1 MRNKITIGKTI
12 SHYNILE
19 KIGEGG
25 MGVVYRAGDTKLKR
39 EVALKFLPKELTK
52 VEEAK
57 QRFIQEAQ
65 AAAALDH
72 PNICT
77 VYEIDEIEGQTF
89 ISMACIKGQ
98 SLKEKMAKGPL
109 DIANASDIASQVAT
123 GLKEAH
129 KKGII
134 HRDIKPA
141 NIMITEDGQAKIM
154 DFGLAKLEWGVDL
167 TKTATVMGTVAY
179 MSPEQAKGE
188 EVDQRTDIWSWGA
201 MMYEML
207 TGILPFKSH
216 PFQAALY
223 SIIHDNPKPIK
234 SMREEVPK
242 GLARI
247 VEKCLEKDPRKRY
260 ENMNALMVDL
270 RSIGSQAISTDTDK
284 PSIAVLPF
292 VNMSAD
298 PENEYFSDGLAEDL
312 INALTKIKDLHVVAR
327 TSSFAFKGEK
337 ADIREI
343 GQKLNVENL
352 LEGSV
357 RKVGNRVR
365 ITAQLIKVADGYHL
379 WSERYDRHMEDVFAI
394 QDEITEN
401 IMSELMMALD
411 VHGEPAGEHR
421 PANLEAYDLYLK
433 GRYHLNRFAID
444 KAFSY
449 YKKSIDEDPGYAPA
463 FAAVAEAYTLLS
475 VGFDILPG
483 KDTMPQAREAAQK
496 ALELDPDMAEAYVS
510 LGLVSTFYDW
520 NRKDTKR
527 YFRKALELNPNA
539 AAAHQWYEFLWTYME
554 ADFDKARSHL
564 ERAQELDP
572 LNIMIKL
579 RMGYVFLFAG
589 DLDRAE
595 RQFKEIV
602 DLEPGYSPG
611 HLSLMN
617 VYGVKGRYEEALR
630 AGEKA
635 LAISPP
641 FVAYTGGLGHL
652 YAVAGKKEKAY
663 QFLTDLQ
670 ERSARGYV
678 SSFWVAAIYLGLS
691 DFDST
696 FEWLEKAYRERDSN
710 LIYVTVVPFF
720 DPVRSDPRYKQLLIK
735 MGLENLVPRYTR

>member
-1 MRNKITIGKTI
+1 MQNQKITGKTI
-12 SHYNILE
+12 SHYKVLE

-39 EVALKFLPKELTK
+39 EVALKFLPRELTK
-52 VEEAK
+52 VKEAK

-98 SLKEKMAKGPL
+98 SLKEKMAEGPL
-109 DIANASDIASQVAT
+109 DIANASDIVSQVAE

-141 NIMITEDGQAKIM
+141 NIMITENGQAKIM

-167 TKTATVMGTVAY
+167 TKTAAVMGTVAY

-207 TGILPFKSH
+207 TGALPFKSR
-216 PFQAALY
+216 PYQAALY
-223 SIIHDNPKPIK
+223 SIIHDDPKPVK
-234 SMREEVPK
+234 SMREEVPE

-247 VEKCLEKDPRKRY
+247 VEKCLEKNPDKRY
-260 ENMNALMVDL
+260 ENMNALVVDL
-270 RSIGSQAISTDTDK
+270 RSFESQAVSTGTNK

-312 INALTKIKDLHVVAR
+312 INALTKIEDLHVVAR

-343 GQKLNVENL
+343 GRKLNVENL

-401 IMSELMMALD
+401 IMSELMTALD
-411 VHGEPAGEHR
+411 VREEPAEEHR

-444 KAFSY
+444 KALTY
-449 YKKSIDEDPGYAPA
+449 YKESIDKDPGYAPA

-483 KDTMPQAREAAQK
+483 KDTMPQAREAARK

-539 AAAHQWYEFLWTYME
+539 ASAHQWYEFLWTYME

-572 LNIMIKL
+572 LNIMIRL

-589 DLDRAE
+589 DLERAE

-635 LAISPP
+635 LELSPP
-641 FVAYTGGLGHL
+641 FVAYTGGLGHV
-652 YAVAGKKEKAY
+652 YAVAGKKDKAHA
-663 QFLTDLQ
+663 FLADLQ
-670 ERSARGYV
+670 ERSAKGYV
-678 SSFWVAAIYLGLS
+678 SSFWVAAIYLGLG
-691 DFDST
+691 DFDNA
-696 FEWLEKAYRERDSN
+696 FEWLEKAYEEKDSN
-710 LIYVTVVPFF
+710 LIYVTVVPIF
-720 DPVRSDPRYKQLLIK
+720 DPVRPDPRYKQLLIK
-735 MGLENLVPRYTR
+735 MGLENLLPRYTR